1 MYPAQPSLAKQAP
14 DFNALMKNTI
24 LVLESQQLATPAIA
38 QEYFEP
44 GINHKL
50 TRRSKPKTD
59 YTLPSDMPKYPMGF
73 VPINQTPGANG
84 EEMAIIRVPESQPQD
99 LLDVFAK
106 ISKEQGMAPKLPE
119 GSMDA
124 GTKVSED
131 FMTAVTEARQVR
143 KVDAMMRNGF
153 SEEETKKAMAVIR
166 DEDALKMARRPAA
179 PLSLKEA
186 MMESYGVRES
196 MDPVESK
203 PARVNP
209 SLSVEMAIQKAFG
222 KTPPAMNGGND
233 EDPMA
238 IRRNG
243 NGYGQD
249 PKAP

>member
-1 MYPAQPSLAKQAP
+1 MYPAQPSLVKQAP

-24 LVLESQQLATPAIA
+24 LVLESQQLATPAVA

-73 VPINQTPGANG
+73 VPTNKTPGANG

-124 GTKVSED
+124 GTRVSQD
-131 FMTAVTEARQVR
+131 FMTAMTESREAR
-143 KVDAMMRNGF
+143 KVDAMMANGF

-166 DEDALKMARRPAA
+166 EEDALKMARKPA
-179 PLSLKEA
+179 PPIGIKEA
-186 MMESYGVRES
+186 MMEAFGRRETNG
-196 MDPVESK
+196 DD
-203 PARVNP
+203 P
-209 SLSVEMAIQKAFG
+209 SL
-222 KTPPAMNGGND
+222 P
-233 EDPMA
+233 
-238 IRRNG
+238 
-243 NGYGQD
+243 
-249 PKAP
+249 